1 MYVNVNIY
9 IFLFGW
15 NIIVNLKFLYD
26 VINNFIMLN
35 IEEIDEKKINVVLW

>member
-26 VINNFIMLN
+26 VINYFIMLN
-35 IEEIDEKKINVVLW
+35 NEIDEKKINVVLW

>member
-15 NIIVNLKFLYD
+15 NILVNLKFLYD
-26 VINNFIMLN
+26 VINYFIMLN
-35 IEEIDEKKINVVLW
+35 NEIDEKKINVVLW